1 MSCHM
6 IERRA
11 PRRWTAKAFAFSCR
25 SGLFMATASMAICFS
40 GCGKSKNSDNSAAP
54 PPTQQVAQ
62 AQTQAEMP
70 PNAVQPSPPST
81 GQANAEPLD
90 LNRELRK
97 WILKNRRPPKNFEDF
112 AGTSGIEIPPPPD
125 GKKYAI
131 DKTMHVILVK
141 R

>member
-1 MSCHM
+1 M

-11 PRRWTAKAFAFSCR
+11 AFLSKRRAIADSGRWRLIVAATITAAFLAGCR
-25 SGLFMATASMAICFS
+25 QSKDTAR
-40 GCGKSKNSDNSAAP
+40 NSASSSA
-54 PPTQQVAQ
+54 QQTAQ
-62 AQTQAEMP
+62 GQTQGEASPALQP
-70 PNAVQPSPPST
+70 PQST
-81 GQANAEPLD
+81 PGQQANAEPLD

-97 WILKNRRPPKNFEDF
+97 WILKNRRPPKNFDDF
-112 AGTSGIEIPPPPD
+112 AGSSGVEVPPPPD